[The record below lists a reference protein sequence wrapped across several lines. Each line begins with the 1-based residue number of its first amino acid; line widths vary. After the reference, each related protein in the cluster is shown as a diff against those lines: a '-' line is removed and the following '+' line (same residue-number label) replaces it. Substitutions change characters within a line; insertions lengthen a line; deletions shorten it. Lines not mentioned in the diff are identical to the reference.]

1 MQIKRNRILNLQY
14 YGKYDII
21 ILDFAKANNNIIFQ
35 EDRTMNRP
43 KATLKEKQKE
53 KDCFVGG
60 CNVALHDE
68 CAGIPKSN
76 RCAACKCKKNYM
88 KVEA

>member
-1 MQIKRNRILNLQY
+1 
-14 YGKYDII
+14 
-21 ILDFAKANNNIIFQ
+21 
-35 EDRTMNRP
+35 MNRP